1 MMREC
6 FRSLNQ
12 FFNRIKEIK
21 WLLGLD
27 KVRGTQQGKDQMSYN
42 QVIYIYIYPRARLK
56 EGSVL
61 HSSIESFK
69 NKGKFTKMV

>member
-42 QVIYIYIYPRARLK
+42 QVIYIYKTNPRARLK
-56 EGSVL
+56 
-61 HSSIESFK
+61 
-69 NKGKFTKMV
+69 